1 MQRERVSMCFLFVFF
16 SKLKINYTSFFRAL
30 LAGRFQSLAGLK
42 DDFRGQLW
50 NLLWHPPKEWLCK
63 IMWILIWIIYIL
75 YIYETY
81 EKDAVV
87 FWGSVFARKTT
98 TKKNRGRTQVLGFPG
113 DHWLNP
119 ITSNRCSTAQ
129 IHIWLVVT
137 GSWLDYDFPFSWEFH
152 HPNWLIFFRG
162 VGKPPTRYC
171 FSFVKY
177 LDLPRWGRRGIYCP
191 IRLRLSEYGRINSIA
206 AGCTKTSP
214 IARRQEAPMRIKEPG
229 KKTTQVPW
237 PQAMLLRV

>member
-1 MQRERVSMCFLFVFF
+1 MAVQDHVDSYMNN
-16 SKLKINYTSFFRAL
+16 I
-30 LAGRFQSLAGLK
+30 
-42 DDFRGQLW
+42 
-50 NLLWHPPKEWLCK
+50 H
-63 IMWILIWIIYIL
+63 IIYI
-75 YIYETY
+75 YIWDIWERCSCFLRFGLCS
-81 EKDAVV
+81 ENNN
-87 FWGSVFARKTT
+87 
-98 TKKNRGRTQVLGFPG
+98 KKNRGRTQVLGFPG

-152 HPNWLIFFRG
+152 HPNWLIFFRR
-162 VGKPPTRYC
+162 VGKPPTKYC